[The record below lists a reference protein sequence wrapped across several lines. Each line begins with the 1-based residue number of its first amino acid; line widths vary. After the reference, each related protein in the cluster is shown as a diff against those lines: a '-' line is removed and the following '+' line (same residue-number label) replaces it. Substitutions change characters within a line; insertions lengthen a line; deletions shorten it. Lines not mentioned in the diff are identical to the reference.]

1 MSQWDKLLQRLHS
14 LDSDLRFEE
23 LKKILERYGYIMN
36 APKSGSSHCTF
47 RKSGCMPITI
57 PKHKKIKKVYIEM
70 VRDIVE
76 SEANTNENDR

>member
-1 MSQWDKLLQRLHS
+1 MSQWDKLLQRIHS

-23 LKKILERYGYIMN
+23 LKKILERYGYVIN

-47 RKSGCMPITI
+47 RKPGCMPITI
-57 PKHKKIKKVYIEM
+57 PKHKPVKKVYIEM

-76 SEANTNENDR
+76 SEANINENDR

>member
-23 LKKILERYGYIMN
+23 LKKILERYGYVMS

-47 RKSGCMPITI
+47 RKPGCVPITI
-57 PKHKKIKKVYIEM
+57 PKHKKLKKVYIEM

>member
-14 LDSDLRFEE
+14 LDSGLRFEE

-47 RKSGCMPITI
+47 RKPGCVPITI
-57 PKHKKIKKVYIEM
+57 PKHKQVKKVYIEM

-76 SEANTNENDR
+76 SEANTNENNR